1 MISLFLAAASFAGPQ
16 AASTP
21 PAVHP
26 RLALTMNV
34 KEGGGPEEFMEEVR
48 FQARLG
54 LTGSV
59 ASFKWSEV
67 EPPNAEKDLKKITD
81 YVGLITLL
89 GAESAVTIQTIDTN
103 NKTIPS
109 DLTHGWDDPRVL
121 ARWDSFLS
129 TVTPLLGPR
138 VKHLSLGN
146 EVDGWLNAHPEEVKA
161 YKVFLEKGRDA
172 VKRIRPD
179 LKVGVT
185 VMAQSY
191 FTNPAWTRDLTSGLD
206 THFVTY
212 YAIGEDFRVKD
223 PVSIARD
230 LSVLSSFDS
239 ARPMVVQ
246 EIGMPSSELL
256 GGSEEKQAAFVRQFF
271 KAFSGKGARTP
282 LAAWFMSTDF
292 APGMV
297 KALEG
302 YYKLELPAFAAYLG
316 TLGLKNHKGEPRQ
329 SYRAFIEESKK
340 WIPEP

>member
-1 MISLFLAAASFAGPQ
+1 
-16 AASTP
+16 
-21 PAVHP
+21 
-26 RLALTMNV
+26 
-34 KEGGGPEEFMEEVR
+34 MEEVR

-54 LTGSV
+54 LNGSV

-109 DLTHGWDDPRVL
+109 DLAYGWDDPRVL
-121 ARWDSFLS
+121 ARWDSFLT
-129 TVTPLLGPR
+129 TVTPLFGQR

-146 EVDGWLNAHPEEVKA
+146 EVDGWLNLHPEEVKA
-161 YKVFLEKGRDA
+161 YKVFLAKGRDA

-191 FTNPAWTRDLTSGLD
+191 LSNPAWTRDLTSGMD

-212 YAIGEDFRVKD
+212 YAMGEEFKVKD
-223 PVSIARD
+223 SEAISKD
-230 LSVLSSFDS
+230 LAALLAFDS
-239 ARPMVVQ
+239 SRPMIVQ
-246 EIGMPSSELL
+246 EIGMPASELL
-256 GGSEEKQAAFVRQFF
+256 GGSEAKQAAFVRQVIQ
-271 KAFSGKGARTP
+271 AFSGKGAQAP
-282 LAAWFMSTDF
+282 LVAWFMSTDF

-329 SYRAFIEESKK
+329 SHKAFIEESKM